1 MDKDI
6 KLDNLTDEAVLV
18 KVKDNLESTCKRQR
32 TLKKQYLDVLQDTTD
47 PKAVFGKVIKQLVT
61 IKL

>member
-6 KLDNLTDEAVLV
+6 ELDNLTDKAVLI
-18 KVKDNLESTCKRQR
+18 KVKDNLELTCKRQR

-47 PKAVFGKVIKQLVT
+47 LKAVFSKVIKQLVT

>member
-1 MDKDI
+1 
-6 KLDNLTDEAVLV
+6 VLV

-47 PKAVFGKVIKQLVT
+47 PEAVFSEVIKQLVT